1 MKGLLCHAAMVLCLS
16 CYGQNNLEEGMK
28 FTRVGEIR
36 VSENLYV
43 SCKKSNETYYFEY
56 SDSSSKEKSTM
67 SFQVNSKKEEFKELF
82 TAIMYG
88 SPEVPCRGLKV
99 ELDSGDIWLE
109 FTKSQGMEHVRFLQN
124 TGSQNVSYSPW
135 LTKDDMSILF
145 GKNNGY

>member
-1 MKGLLCHAAMVLCLS
+1 MKGLLCRAAMVLCLT
-16 CYGQNNLEEGMK
+16 CYGQNSLEEEKEFIVIGLIQ
-28 FTRVGEIR
+28 F
-36 VSENLYV
+36 SEELYV

-56 SDSSSKEKSTM
+56 SDSSSTEKPTR
-67 SFQVNSKKEEFKELF
+67 SFQVNSKRGEFKELF

-109 FTKSQGMEHVRFLQN
+109 FTKSQGVEHVRFLQN

-145 GKNNGY
+145 GKNKGY